1 MDFKIKYE
9 AALNYEEFLA
19 KYGTDEHR
27 RRFELTLSSVE
38 LSEAQMI
45 LAKSFNRKV
54 YLLSLIH
61 I

>member
-1 MDFKIKYE
+1 MDFKSKYE

-54 YLLSLIH
+54 YL
-61 I
+61 